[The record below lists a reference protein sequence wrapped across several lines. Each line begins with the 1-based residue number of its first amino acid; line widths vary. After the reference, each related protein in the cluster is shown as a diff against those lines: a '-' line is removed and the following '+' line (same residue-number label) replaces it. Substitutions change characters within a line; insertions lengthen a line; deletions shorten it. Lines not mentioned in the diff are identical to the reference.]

1 MYEIWLAMN
10 IVYEIALGLWP
21 ALAPLLI
28 VWVVVMWI
36 NRQQLAQVSVAALAA
51 VVVLVALAAVLAL
64 PSLSRAS
71 LADMGYWVDWAA
83 LLGMAAGLGVAA
95 SLLLWPLLATMRRR

>member
-28 VWVVVMWI
+28 VWVVMWI
-36 NRQQLAQVSVAALAA
+36 NRQKLAQVSVAALAA

-83 LLGMAAGLGVAA
+83 LLGMAAGLGVTAA
-95 SLLLWPLLATMRRR
+95 LLLWPLLATMRRR

>member
-1 MYEIWLAMN
+1 MYEIWLAIN

-36 NRQQLAQVSVAALAA
+36 NRQKLAQVSVAALAA
-51 VVVLVALAAVLAL
+51 VVVLVALVAVPAL
-64 PSLSRAS
+64 PSLSGAS
-71 LADMGYWVDWAA
+71 LADIGYWVDWAT
-83 LLGMAAGLGVAA
+83 LLSMAAGLGVAA
-95 SLLLWPLLATMRRR
+95 ALLLWPLLAIRQR

>member
-28 VWVVVMWI
+28 VWVVMWI
-36 NRQQLAQVSVAALAA
+36 NRQKLAQVSVAALAA

-95 SLLLWPLLATMRRR
+95 ALLLWPLLATMRRR